1 MKIPQMSIDR
11 KMDKENVVH
20 IHNGILISHKK
31 DEIMPLVTAWME
43 LEIIKISEVSQ
54 KVKDKHHIISLICGI

>member
-31 DEIMPLVTAWME
+31 DEIMPFVTAWME